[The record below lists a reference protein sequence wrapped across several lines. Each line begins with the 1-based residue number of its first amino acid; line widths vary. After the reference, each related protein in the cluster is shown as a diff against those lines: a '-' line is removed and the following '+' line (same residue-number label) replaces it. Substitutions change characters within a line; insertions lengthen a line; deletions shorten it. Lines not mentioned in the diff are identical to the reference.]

1 MCVRVCVYS
10 CVFTC
15 VRARAFD
22 EYVCA
27 RTCVQTKALVKC
39 KRKSN
44 AFKLH
49 LHKQH
54 SKAGLLNLPFCC
66 DRSIEKLDTRPS
78 IRFTRITLAP
88 VPR

>member
-10 CVFTC
+10 RVY
-15 VRARAFD
+15 VRVHLYA
-22 EYVCA
+22 YLCA

-54 SKAGLLNLPFCC
+54 SKAGLLNLPLCC
-66 DRSIEKLDTRPS
+66 YRSIEELDTRPS

-88 VPR
+88 MPR